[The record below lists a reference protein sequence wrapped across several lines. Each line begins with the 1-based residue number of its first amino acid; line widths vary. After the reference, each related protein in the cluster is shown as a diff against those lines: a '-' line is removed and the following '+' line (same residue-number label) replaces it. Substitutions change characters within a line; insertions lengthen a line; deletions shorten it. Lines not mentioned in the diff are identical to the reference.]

1 MSIDR
6 YTKPV
11 QVVEED
17 AIDRASLAVGQ
28 HDGLADQ
35 LLLGGM
41 QFMEDAHGSV
51 VAGDRNVHVP

>member
-1 MSIDR
+1 MSVDR
-6 YTKPV
+6 YTKPMH
-11 QVVEED
+11 VVERD
-17 AIDRASLAVGQ
+17 AIDHASLAVGQ
-28 HDGLADQ
+28 HYGPADQ